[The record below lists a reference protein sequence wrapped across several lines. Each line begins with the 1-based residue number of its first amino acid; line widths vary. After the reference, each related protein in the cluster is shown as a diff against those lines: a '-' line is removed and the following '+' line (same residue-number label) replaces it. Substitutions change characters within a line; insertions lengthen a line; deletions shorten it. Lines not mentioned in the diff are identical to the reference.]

1 MLAMDEHALIRRSLD
16 GDARALEDLVERWRR
31 PLYGYLLRMSGQRAD
46 AEDLFQETWLRVW
59 RALPDYQERQT
70 FSSYLFTVA
79 SRLCIDRSRRL
90 KTSRGHFEEE
100 RDEAPLDQSPGHDT
114 DWPDRLLEDDQARSL
129 LGRAVEGLPELQ
141 RQTVLLRLEAGL
153 SFREIAEI
161 RGEPIGTVLPRMHRA
176 LKRIRQTFKDNG
188 YDVAV

>member
-1 MLAMDEHALIRRSLD
+1 MIAMDDHTLIRESLAGRPAALEALIE
-16 GDARALEDLVERWRR
+16 GWRR
-31 PLYGYLLRMSGQRAD
+31 PLYGYLLRMTGQRAD

-59 RALPDYQERQT
+59 RALPDYQERQG
-70 FSSYLFTVA
+70 FSSFLFTVA
-79 SRLCIDRSRRL
+79 SRLCIDRSRRRR
-90 KTSRGHFEEE
+90 TSRALFEEE
-100 RDEAPLDQSPGHDT
+100 RDDMPLDAAPGLDSN
-114 DWPDRLLEDDQARSL
+114 WPDRLLEDGQARQL
-129 LGRAVEGLPELQ
+129 LAQAVERLPELQ

-176 LKRIRQTFKDNG
+176 LKRIRQTFKEHG